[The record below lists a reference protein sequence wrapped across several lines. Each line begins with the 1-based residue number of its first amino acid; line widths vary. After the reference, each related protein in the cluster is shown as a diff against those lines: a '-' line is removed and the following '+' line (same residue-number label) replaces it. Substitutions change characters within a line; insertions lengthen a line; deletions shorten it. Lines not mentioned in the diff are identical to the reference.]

1 MINDR
6 DKKLPLEILHLE
18 DSLLDAEL
26 IYQHLIDNFNGEI
39 QLDLVSKEKEFI
51 LAINT
56 KKYDLII
63 SDFQLLNFDGFIALK
78 HSKSICPFTPFI
90 CISGFIG
97 EEIAVELLKQGA
109 TDYVSKDK
117 LGRLVFSIERALK
130 ESRESEEKLKRTAE
144 LIAANEELIRKNKEI
159 LFLSNHDFLTNLYNR
174 IFFEAEKIRLDS
186 ARQLPISIIMGD
198 INGLKLINDGFGH
211 TKGDEMLIEIAKILK
226 KCCREEDIVARI
238 GGDEFGILLPGTD
251 TQSAQLICKRIE
263 EACKE
268 YLLNGETIFSSI
280 SVGYATKT
288 NVIELIDD
296 INRAA
301 EENMYRKKLLESK
314 SAHSSIIA
322 SIKTTMFE
330 KSHETADHAERLVQL
345 SNMIGV
351 ALSLND
357 QQLDELQLLATLHD
371 IGKMSIGDNILSKND
386 KLNDEEWMEMKKH
399 PAVGFRIAQATSELI
414 PIANFI
420 LCHHERWDGK
430 GYPQGLSTNAIPLL
444 SRILSIVDAYDA
456 MTFDRPY
463 RLAMS
468 KSEAIE
474 EIKRNSGTQFD
485 PSIAELFIKLIS

>member
-1 MINDR
+1 M
-6 DKKLPLEILHLE
+6 
-18 DSLLDAEL
+18 
-26 IYQHLIDNFNGEI
+26 
-39 QLDLVSKEKEFI
+39 
-51 LAINT
+51 
-56 KKYDLII
+56 
-63 SDFQLLNFDGFIALK
+63 
-78 HSKSICPFTPFI
+78 
-90 CISGFIG
+90 
-97 EEIAVELLKQGA
+97 
-109 TDYVSKDK
+109 
-117 LGRLVFSIERALK
+117 
-130 ESRESEEKLKRTAE
+130 
-144 LIAANEELIRKNKEI
+144 
-159 LFLSNHDFLTNLYNR
+159 FLSNHDFLTNLYNR

-386 KLNDEEWMEMKKH
+386 RLNDEEWMEMKKH